1 MTDCS
6 FHPLCKHSDT
16 TIALFDGQNLF
27 PNFLDLWGMTEKALK
42 EFDGAGVW
50 CGVVCSPT

>member
-6 FHPLCKHSDT
+6 FHPLCKLSDT